1 MSQSHNA
8 QDGSI
13 SGLLGTFWTFANVL
27 SLIRLVL
34 VVPITYLVLVDGSLP
49 VLFSLCLLA
58 IITDFFD
65 GRIAR
70 WSDTVSSWGKVL
82 DPLAD
87 KAAAGMVTL
96 ALVIRGSLP
105 VWFVALIVVRDVV
118 IFLGGVI
125 LARRTARVPASM
137 WWGKVAVTVLAITV
151 LAALLKA
158 DQPVLDLFILAT
170 SGLLV
175 FSFVLYLIRF
185 VRLYRYGRLPRLEER
200 NGAESAQIE
209 TEQEVG
215 SAN

>member
-185 VRLYRYGRLPRLEER
+185 V
-200 NGAESAQIE
+200 
-209 TEQEVG
+209 
-215 SAN
+215 